1 MTEDEQREML
11 QLLRDNN
18 KMLKE
23 LLEIAH
29 KFTSPEFIRS
39 ENENDFYMNVVAN
52 LIAKKIEHL
61 V

>member
-1 MTEDEQREML
+1 MTEDEQKEML

-18 KMLKE
+18 KILKE

-29 KFTSPEFIRS
+29 KITSPDYIKT

-52 LIAKKIEHL
+52 LVAKKIEHL